1 MTKYICKCGR
11 VVQKSTNADNTGN
24 RDTAS
29 CEGCPYLL
37 PWGPMV
43 WDEHQKAYTQ
53 DVKGQECRMSPTI
66 EYTTTYHGRS
76 DDKCSLHIVSLD
88 LDFLDEVQAWIYDHA
103 NETLRADFS
112 RGSMRG
118 IEFSDKGRYS
128 LSVLCAQNKKGV
140 AAKAALLAE
149 FFGPDKRRLD
159 MTPEE
164 EKAHILAAIEAGKA
178 RAQKKEDKT
187 LTYKDPATGWL
198 YRVSPKPVNGE
209 DMYGM
214 EYLDPKNSTV
224 WKPDVKWN
232 TDAVYRD
239 QGHLQEALEAR
250 ARRDGWE
257 PVEENVWKKN
267 AKDAQR
273 VGAAVT
279 TETSATANDVASPAI
294 VTQTSAEKSPAPASH
309 ADAGSAT
316 QSLSAAE
323 PASLEADECT
333 ENPTSSAAA
342 TAAAEETVAD
352 DVCPYLELIENSKK
366 YSCQCSI
373 CGDRFVNTEICNKTF
388 LSCGWYLD
396 QQDKDALN
404 HSEENTDKDNCLCR
418 TCGSEECPG
427 RGCNKECP
435 NGSEGSCFTA
445 TCPGYIERTDI
456 ICKDKATNAPSAAAA
471 ATSDGSAAAKCG
483 VPDAETRTTPADASG
498 AQLPQ
503 PLAQTA
509 PRQTEHA
516 TDTAPAAPFDYSG
529 LDAQTVEVLHVA
541 EHEILTARQTYICR
555 VSAAVAAAHEA
566 VVANCDNSKHGNRGE
581 HAFINWCASVG
592 LKKDAAYRLL
602 QVNTLLTGATP
613 EEQATLE
620 AASPSLL
627 YAAAKPSAPEEL
639 VQAVKDGDITTHKQY
654 QEALAEIRAKDAKIQ
669 ELMEVSKD
677 AARQADEA
685 RAWAKKAEQ
694 EAALD
699 RKERED
705 AHEKAMHYKAE
716 CDRRAQEQQ
725 RVEGLLS
732 TREEQLREA
741 CKQRDGARDALQAA
755 KLRGDQ
761 WQEKA
766 EARQARIQELE
777 SRPIQTTAMDSD
789 EVDRLVAQR
798 MEEELAKQ
806 TPRRQEEQEQA
817 ARDAYDAFILTARSL
832 PNLWKALKPQIS
844 RLAPEQKTGAENLL
858 LQKLMEVKEEL
869 IHACENCQP

>member
-1 MTKYICKCGR
+1 MPTTYICKCGR
-11 VVQKSTNADNTGN
+11 IVTKSTNADNTGN
-24 RDTAS
+24 RNTDG

-43 WDEHQKAYTQ
+43 WDERQKAYTQ
-53 DVKGQECRMSPTI
+53 DVKGQECRMSPII
-66 EYTTTYHGRS
+66 EYATAYYGRA

-103 NETLRADFS
+103 TDTLTAGFS

-128 LSVLCAQNKKGV
+128 LSVLCAQNKRGI
-140 AAKAALLAE
+140 AAKASLLAE
-149 FFGPDKRRLD
+149 FFGPDKHRLD
-159 MTPEE
+159 MTPEQ

-178 RAQKKEDKT
+178 RAQRKENT
-187 LTYKDPATGWL
+187 MVYKDPSTGWL
-198 YRVSPKPVNGE
+198 YRVSPKPDE
-209 DMYGM
+209 KSCFFI
-214 EYLDPKNSTV
+214 EYLDPESSVV
-224 WKPDVKWN
+224 WK
-232 TDAVYRD
+232 RD
-239 QGHLQEALEAR
+239 HKAAQGHPYVTSVQSRLSYLAKEK
-250 ARRDGWE
+250 GWVPME
-257 PVEENVWKKN
+257 VKEWNKP
-267 AKDAQR
+267 KDAPS
-273 VGAAVT
+273 GAAAVT
-279 TETSATANDVASPAI
+279 T
-294 VTQTSAEKSPAPASH
+294 
-309 ADAGSAT
+309 
-316 QSLSAAE
+316 
-323 PASLEADECT
+323 
-333 ENPTSSAAA
+333 
-342 TAAAEETVAD
+342 
-352 DVCPYLELIENSKK
+352 
-366 YSCQCSI
+366 
-373 CGDRFVNTEICNKTF
+373 
-388 LSCGWYLD
+388 
-396 QQDKDALN
+396 
-404 HSEENTDKDNCLCR
+404 
-418 TCGSEECPG
+418 
-427 RGCNKECP
+427 
-435 NGSEGSCFTA
+435 
-445 TCPGYIERTDI
+445 
-456 ICKDKATNAPSAAAA
+456 
-471 ATSDGSAAAKCG
+471 DGSAAAKCG

-503 PLAQTA
+503 PLAQSA

-516 TDTAPAAPFDYSG
+516 TDTAPAAPSVPVFDYSG

-566 VVANCDNSKHGNRGE
+566 VVANCENGERGQFASHE
-581 HAFINWCASVG
+581 NTFLAWCASVG

-602 QVNTLLTGATP
+602 QVNSLLTGATP

-654 QEALAEIRAKDAKIQ
+654 QEAMAQLKAER
-669 ELMEVSKD
+669 E
-677 AARQADEA
+677 AREEADRRADEA
-685 RAWAKKAEQ
+685 QAWAKKAEQ

-741 CKQRDGARDALQAA
+741 CKERDGARDALQAA
-755 KLRGDQ
+755 KLRGNQ

-798 MEEELAKQ
+798 MEEELARQ
-806 TPRRQEEQEQA
+806 APRRQEEQEQA

-832 PNLWKALKPQIS
+832 DNLWKALKPQIS
-844 RLAPEQKTGAENLL
+844 RLAPEQKIGAENLL

>member
-1 MTKYICKCGR
+1 MAKTYICKCGR
-11 VVQKSTNADNTGN
+11 IVTKSTNADNTGN
-24 RDTAS
+24 RNTDG

-37 PWGPMV
+37 PWGPVV
-43 WDEHQKAYTQ
+43 WDEHQKAYAL

-66 EYTTTYHGRS
+66 EYTTTYHGRA
-76 DDKCSLHIVSLD
+76 DDKCSLRIVSLD

-103 NETLRADFS
+103 NETLRAGFS

-140 AAKAALLAE
+140 AAKAALLEE

-159 MTPEE
+159 MPQKR

-178 RAQKKEDKT
+178 RAQRKENT
-187 LTYKDPATGWL
+187 MVYKDPSTGWL
-198 YRVSPKPVNGE
+198 YRVSPKPDE
-209 DMYGM
+209 KSCFFI
-214 EYLDPKNSTV
+214 EYLDPESSVV
-224 WKPDVKWN
+224 WK
-232 TDAVYRD
+232 RD
-239 QGHLQEALEAR
+239 HKAAQGHPYVTSVQSRLSYLAKEK
-250 ARRDGWE
+250 GWV
-257 PVEENVWKKN
+257 PMEEKEWNKPKT
-267 AKDAQR
+267 APSGA
-273 VGAAVT
+273 AAVT
-279 TETSATANDVASPAI
+279 T
-294 VTQTSAEKSPAPASH
+294 
-309 ADAGSAT
+309 
-316 QSLSAAE
+316 
-323 PASLEADECT
+323 
-333 ENPTSSAAA
+333 
-342 TAAAEETVAD
+342 
-352 DVCPYLELIENSKK
+352 
-366 YSCQCSI
+366 
-373 CGDRFVNTEICNKTF
+373 
-388 LSCGWYLD
+388 
-396 QQDKDALN
+396 
-404 HSEENTDKDNCLCR
+404 
-418 TCGSEECPG
+418 
-427 RGCNKECP
+427 
-435 NGSEGSCFTA
+435 
-445 TCPGYIERTDI
+445 
-456 ICKDKATNAPSAAAA
+456 
-471 ATSDGSAAAKCG
+471 DGSAAAECAAL
-483 VPDAETRTTPADASG
+483 DAETRTTPVDASG

-503 PLAQTA
+503 PLAQSA

-516 TDTAPAAPFDYSG
+516 TDTAPAAPSVPVFDYSG
-529 LDAQTVEVLHVA
+529 LDAQTVADLHLAEREYAGGKKMAEMGLRRMADAVA
-541 EHEILTARQTYICR
+541 IAHDALCITDATICR
-555 VSAAVAAAHEA
+555 TGGKFASPEQSFSSWCESMGLNRKAAE
-566 VVANCDNSKHGNRGE
+566 
-581 HAFINWCASVG
+581 
-592 LKKDAAYRLL
+592 RLL
-602 QVNTLLTGATP
+602 QVSKLMDNSTP
-613 EEQATLE
+613 REQKVLEEL
-620 AASPSLL
+620 SPSLL
-627 YAAAKPSAPEEL
+627 YAAAKPSAPAEV
-639 VQAVKDGDITTHKQY
+639 VQAVKDGGITTHKQY

-832 PNLWKALKPQIS
+832 DNLWKALKPQIS

>member
-1 MTKYICKCGR
+1 MAKTYICKCGR
-11 VVQKSTNADNTGN
+11 IVTKSTSADNTGN
-24 RDTAS
+24 RDTAG

-37 PWGPMV
+37 PWGPVV
-43 WDEHQKAYTQ
+43 WDEHQKAYAL

-66 EYTTTYHGRS
+66 EYTTTYHGRA
-76 DDKCSLHIVSLD
+76 DDKGSLHIVSLD
-88 LDFLDEVQAWIYDHA
+88 LDFLDELQAWIYDHA

-140 AAKAALLAE
+140 SAKAALLAE
-149 FFGPDKRRLD
+149 FFGPDKRRRD
-159 MTPEE
+159 MTPEQ

-178 RAQKKEDKT
+178 RAQKKEDKA

-209 DMYGM
+209 DVYGM

-232 TDAVYRD
+232 TGAVYRD

-279 TETSATANDVASPAI
+279 TETSAAANGVISPAI

-309 ADAGSAT
+309 ADAGPAT

-323 PASLEADECT
+323 PASLEAE
-333 ENPTSSAAA
+333 SA
-342 TAAAEETVAD
+342 
-352 DVCPYLELIENSKK
+352 
-366 YSCQCSI
+366 
-373 CGDRFVNTEICNKTF
+373 
-388 LSCGWYLD
+388 
-396 QQDKDALN
+396 
-404 HSEENTDKDNCLCR
+404 
-418 TCGSEECPG
+418 
-427 RGCNKECP
+427 
-435 NGSEGSCFTA
+435 
-445 TCPGYIERTDI
+445 
-456 ICKDKATNAPSAAAA
+456 
-471 ATSDGSAAAKCG
+471 
-483 VPDAETRTTPADASG
+483 
-498 AQLPQ
+498 
-503 PLAQTA
+503 
-509 PRQTEHA
+509 
-516 TDTAPAAPFDYSG
+516 FDYSG
-529 LDAQTVEVLHVA
+529 LDDQTVADLHLA
-541 EHEILTARQTYICR
+541 EREYAGGKKMAEMGLRRMAD
-555 VSAAVAAAHEA
+555 AVAIAHDALCGACDKMSQAHNNQYSENTFGRWCESMGLNRKAAE
-566 VVANCDNSKHGNRGE
+566 
-581 HAFINWCASVG
+581 
-592 LKKDAAYRLL
+592 RLL
-602 QVNTLLTGATP
+602 QVSKLMDNSSPREQKVL
-613 EEQATLE
+613 EEL
-620 AASPSLL
+620 SPSLL
-627 YAAAKPSAPEEL
+627 YAAAKPSAPAEV

-741 CKQRDGARDALQAA
+741 CKERDGAREALQAA
-755 KLRGDQ
+755 KLRGNQ

-798 MEEELAKQ
+798 MEEELARQ

-832 PNLWKALKPQIS
+832 DNLWKALKPQIS
-844 RLAPEQKTGAENLL
+844 RLAPEQKIGAENLL

-869 IHACENCQP
+869 IHACEDHQP